1 MQFLTQAIA
10 LVSAP
15 PGSLVYYVL
24 TLFALEAALATAYGV
39 ARRNDD
45 AVARRIAIAAG
56 VGFGLRLA
64 MALLVSLAA
73 LEYLSDDALIPPVDR
88 GITTATLVLMA
99 WALVFK
105 PPSRAGDAL
114 VLAVMLLVL
123 IATVVSLVLWFPAGQ
138 QGAQFNAS
146 LNAQFWWLFQFAI
159 VAIAIGLLFWRRAE
173 ERGLSIG
180 LFAIMGLAVGA
191 HLVLS
196 LSQSD
201 AEGHIA
207 GFVRLAEI
215 SALPLFAAIAFR
227 HALRIASVPA
237 APGEDVTQ
245 EKTESLAG
253 KVDSNIALEAAQTLI
268 EIGTTRDFNLM
279 VDNITEGVAK
289 AMRADIVLLWAPPRD
304 DETITC
310 AGGYDLIQE
319 THFDGFSIERD
330 VLGTIGSTIARAK
343 PGYFRLP
350 EHANDLHEL
359 GLLIGITETGP
370 SFAAPMRRDDE
381 PYGAVMVFSPYSL
394 KEWDANKR
402 KMVAAL
408 ADSIS
413 EALNLFEKRTSADA
427 ELEDSRD
434 EMHSFDGDVQA
445 AQEYAERLTIELHE
459 TREQLAQERDQLE
472 SLSALVAGQPDWE
485 TDESSS
491 SAEDAK
497 LVEEMRLQLEA
508 QQEQGEAM
516 SARISDLETKLE
528 ESEQRALAA
537 DEHAAHL
544 QTEFDA
550 IGTEL
555 ETMEMDGE
563 LNPIL
568 TTPNNEALSEDD
580 RYEVVVSISQDLRQ
594 PMSSIVGY
602 TDLLLGEQAGIIG
615 ALQRQF
621 LDRIRSSSDRINSLL
636 NDLVRVTALDTG
648 KFEFAPTQVDIT
660 GVLEDAITGSSSQF
674 RQKSIALRM
683 DIAENLP
690 PLQADRDSLYEIM
703 KHLFTN
709 AALASREGGEVE
721 VSAAVDNENDA
732 LPILNISVRDSG
744 EGIPTAD
751 LGRVFSR
758 IYRDDNPLIPGIGDA
773 GIGLSIAKTLVEA
786 HGGRIWVDSVQGE
799 GSTFNVLLPVDDTG
813 ELELPAEE

>member
-1 MQFLTQAIA
+1 MQLLTQAIA

-45 AVARRIAIAAG
+45 PVARRIAIAAG

-64 MALLVSLAA
+64 MALLVGLAA

-88 GITTATLVLMA
+88 GIITATLILMA

-105 PPSRAGDAL
+105 PPSRVGDAL
-114 VLAVMLLVL
+114 VLAVMLVVL

-138 QGAQFNAS
+138 QGAQFNTS
-146 LNAQFWWLFQFAI
+146 LNAKSWLLFQFAV
-159 VAIAIGLLFWRRAE
+159 VAITIGLLFWKKKAE

-180 LFAIMGLAVGA
+180 LFAIMGFAVGVQ
-191 HLVLS
+191 LVLS
-196 LSQSD
+196 LTQSD

-237 APGEDVTQ
+237 APSEDLTQ
-245 EKTESLAG
+245 EKSESVSA
-253 KVDSNIALEAAQTLI
+253 KVDSTISLDAAQALI
-268 EIGTTRDFNLM
+268 EIGITREFNLM

-289 AMRADIVLLWAPPRD
+289 AMGADIVLLWAPPGD

-319 THFDGFSIERD
+319 THFDGFNIERD
-330 VLGTIGSTIARAK
+330 ALGTIGSTIARAK

-350 EHANDLHEL
+350 EHANDLYEL
-359 GLLIGITETGP
+359 GLQIGLTETGP

-394 KEWDANKR
+394 KEWDTNKR

-413 EALNLFEKRTSADA
+413 EALISLEKTMGADA
-427 ELEDSRD
+427 ELKGSRD
-434 EMHSFDGDVQA
+434 EIHTFDDDIRA
-445 AQEYAERLTIELHE
+445 AQEDVERLTIELQE
-459 TREQLAQERDQLE
+459 TRDQLE
-472 SLSALVAGQPDWE
+472 SLSALVAGEPDWE

-508 QQEQGEAM
+508 QQEQSEAM
-516 SARISDLETKLE
+516 SARITDPETKLE
-528 ESEQRALAA
+528 ESEERALAA
-537 DEHAAHL
+537 DKHAAHL

-550 IGTEL
+550 IGSEL

-563 LNPIL
+563 LNPVL
-568 TTPNNEALSEDD
+568 TTPIIEAASDDD
-580 RYEVVVSISQDLRQ
+580 RYQVVVSIATDLRQ

-621 LDRIRSSSDRINSLL
+621 LERIKSSSERINTLL

-648 KFEFAPTQVDIT
+648 KFEFAPTQVDVT
-660 GVLEDAITGSSSQF
+660 AVLEDAITDSSSRF
-674 RQKSIALRM
+674 REKSIALRM
-683 DIAENLP
+683 DIAEDLP
-690 PLQADRDSLYEIM
+690 PLEADRDSLYEIM
-703 KHLFTN
+703 QHLFTN

-721 VSAAVDNENDA
+721 VAAAMDDENGA

-744 EGIPTAD
+744 EGIPTAE

-758 IYRDDNPLIPGIGDA
+758 IYRDDNPLIPGTGDA

-786 HGGRIWVDSVQGE
+786 NGGRIWVDSVQGE
-799 GSTFNVLLPVDDTG
+799 GSTFNVLLPVDDAG